1 MKKPDFWEKAK
12 KSLIEKDPKLGKLIK
27 MYPKDFLYT
36 KSDPF
41 YTLARSIVGQQIS
54 VKQPKQYGI
63 DLRK

>member
-36 KSDPF
+36 KNEPM
-41 YTLARSIVGQQIS
+41 ARFFSIYIELPIYNNHT
-54 VKQPKQYGI
+54 KKKPE
-63 DLRK
+63 